1 MAKDAEIEDIKLGGA
16 KVSRKMLETKRFEE
30 VADSDDEPSEEWLR
44 GVEMEG
50 DGSLG
55 KTQETT
61 SPASNSSSANS
72 TLAKNSE
79 STDPIPRKRS
89 ASTTSEAPF
98 TALLS
103 QPPGAKEKAV
113 KLRKKKLGLWD
124 GDKGKGPEWSV
135 ISDLMFLASCDT
147 FFICQIWYL
156 IDSFYSLHHHAYR
169 QWRTFLIIILATW
182 IFEYNHTSFLGI
194 LTDIEALKNLS
205 DILIGRRFSSKMV
218 LMIR

>member
-1 MAKDAEIEDIKLGGA
+1 MTVKLGGLITFHWVFEGERLAPSYLRYHLTVPSLRRRAALAAENRRLRALLVAKDAEIEDMKLGGA

-89 ASTTSEAPF
+89 ASPTSEAPF

-113 KLRKKKLGLWD
+113 KLRKKKLGL
-124 GDKGKGPEWSV
+124 
-135 ISDLMFLASCDT
+135 
-147 FFICQIWYL
+147 
-156 IDSFYSLHHHAYR
+156 
-169 QWRTFLIIILATW
+169 
-182 IFEYNHTSFLGI
+182 
-194 LTDIEALKNLS
+194 
-205 DILIGRRFSSKMV
+205 
-218 LMIR
+218 